1 MALGS
6 SLGTFSVE
14 RTVLNLHPLLAED
27 KGPTFGTSPLLGT
40 QQVTLEQ
47 RWSLWTLWI
56 TCEPTRGGWRQGW
69 CHFISSLDVV
79 VSVVVCRWVEDRK
92 E

>member
-1 MALGS
+1 MALGC
-6 SLGTFSVE
+6 SLWE
-14 RTVLNLHPLLAED
+14 KTVLNLHPLLAED
-27 KGPTFGTSPLLGT
+27 EGPTFGTSPPLGT
-40 QQVTLEQ
+40 QQVPLEQ
-47 RWSLWTLWI
+47 RWSLCTLWM

-79 VSVVVCRWVEDRK
+79 VSVVVYRWVEDRK